1 MRQGERAERGE
12 PAERGERAESAERGS
27 GTIAAVG
34 AAGVVL
40 MCLTGGLA
48 LASTV
53 HASHRARAVADLAA
67 LAAASALQRGMPPAA
82 ACGQA
87 LQLASSNHAGLRG
100 CVVRDDLSAVVEVS
114 AVITLAVPGLPAEAT
129 ARARA
134 GPRPWHL

>member
-1 MRQGERAERGE
+1 MRQGD
-12 PAERGERAESAERGS
+12 RGS

-40 MCLTGGLA
+40 IGLTGGLA
-48 LASTV
+48 LASAV

-67 LAAASALQRGMPPAA
+67 LAAASALQRGAAPAG

-87 LQLASSNHAGLRG
+87 LQVARSNGAGLRG
-100 CVVRDDLSAVVEVS
+100 CAVRDDLSAVVEVS
-114 AVITLAVPGLPAEAT
+114 SVVTLAMPGLPTEAT

-134 GPRPWHL
+134 GPRP

>member
-1 MRQGERAERGE
+1 MTRVERVER
-12 PAERGERAESAERGS
+12 AERGS

-40 MCLTGGLA
+40 ICLTGGLA
-48 LASTV
+48 LASAV

-67 LAAASALQRGMPPAA
+67 LAAASALQRGVTPAA

-87 LQLASSNHAGLRG
+87 LQVARSNDAGLRG
-100 CVVRDDLSAVVEVS
+100 CAVRDDLSAVVEVS
-114 AVITLAVPGLPAEAT
+114 AVVSLTVPGLPTEAT

-134 GPRPWHL
+134 GPRP